1 MGQRGVTARIL
12 VRLNT
17 SITITSIVYYWCGIL
32 RLVTWTGFEFRILVS
47 STDAHTCLEVRTTSL
62 VGYMEP
68 RGIRSTLY
76 VSSRL
81 PVDQLPG
88 TIVFYVYSSECLV
101 PPSMFSTEKSVRH
114 SDIVCY
120 LATVDKVLIAIG

>member
-1 MGQRGVTARIL
+1 M
-12 VRLNT
+12 
-17 SITITSIVYYWCGIL
+17 
-32 RLVTWTGFEFRILVS
+32 
-47 STDAHTCLEVRTTSL
+47 
-62 VGYMEP
+62 
-68 RGIRSTLY
+68 
-76 VSSRL
+76 SSRL

-101 PPSMFSTEKSVRH
+101 PFSMFSTEKSVRH